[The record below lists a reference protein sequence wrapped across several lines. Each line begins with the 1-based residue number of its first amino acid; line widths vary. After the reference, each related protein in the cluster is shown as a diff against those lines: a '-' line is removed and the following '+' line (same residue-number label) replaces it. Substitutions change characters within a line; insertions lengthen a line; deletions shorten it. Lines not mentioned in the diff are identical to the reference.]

1 LGGVTNN
8 LSIAQ
13 SGLGLREIVETVV
26 EVPPNAKQHC
36 ITVYILTK
44 IHVVNLVEVALVHVT
59 SKNRLRNVV
68 RCGNLEEVEYS
79 QELRLGDMAALS
91 DVKVLETR
99 F

>member
-1 LGGVTNN
+1 MGGVTNN

-13 SGLGLREIVETVV
+13 SGLGLWEIVETVV
-26 EVPPNAKQHC
+26 EVPPNTKQHS

-44 IHVVNLVEVALVHVT
+44 VNVVNLVEVALVHVT

-79 QELRLGDMAALS
+79 QELRLGDMTALS

>member
-1 LGGVTNN
+1 
-8 LSIAQ
+8 
-13 SGLGLREIVETVV
+13 
-26 EVPPNAKQHC
+26 
-36 ITVYILTK
+36 
-44 IHVVNLVEVALVHVT
+44 
-59 SKNRLRNVV
+59 VV